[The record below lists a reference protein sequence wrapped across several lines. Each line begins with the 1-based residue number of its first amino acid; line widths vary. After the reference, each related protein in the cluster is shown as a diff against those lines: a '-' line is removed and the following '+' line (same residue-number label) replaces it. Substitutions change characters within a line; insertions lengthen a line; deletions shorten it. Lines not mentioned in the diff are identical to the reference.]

1 MIGGKSRLPL
11 FKSLIWRWTPSP
23 ILFVG
28 LAPPLQSPLN
38 AILHACLNS
47 YLQYYKD
54 KKIIL
59 RTLTVSFSIMLSFSE
74 IR

>member
-1 MIGGKSRLPL
+1 MALDPLPH
-11 FKSLIWRWTPSP
+11 
-23 ILFVG
+23 FVCRDVDEG
-28 LAPPLQSPLN
+28 LALPLQSPLN